1 MRALVFAPAHDWP
14 MLRVA
19 TLEAERAGF
28 DGVLVGDHIWML
40 GRPRLEALSTVG
52 ALAAITTRITLGL
65 GVLSPSFRAPA
76 VTARAIATLYDVS
89 GGRLRAGV
97 GAGADEAEHQRADIP
112 FGSPGDR
119 LRQME
124 RTIRAIKDACNDVPI
139 VIGAS
144 GDRALELVARY
155 ADEWNC
161 GAMYLDRIDDRVRRV
176 TALTAHRERPLLRT
190 VNMPIQLGPSQDEA
204 VARRSNLHLALHG
217 DVEAMT
223 RRLREIR
230 GLGFDGVWLGAQ
242 APGAFERALELLPR
256 IKEL

>member
-1 MRALVFAPAHDWP
+1 
-14 MLRVA
+14 MLRAA

-28 DGVLVGDHIWML
+28 DGVVVGDHIWML

-52 ALAAITTRITLGL
+52 ALAAITTRITLCL

-97 GAGADEAEHQRADIP
+97 GAGADEAEHLRAGIP

-124 RTIRAIKDACNDVPI
+124 RTIRAIQDACSDVPI

-144 GDRALELVARY
+144 GDRALEIVARY

-161 GAMYLDRIDDRVRRV
+161 GASYLDRIDDRVRRV
-176 TALTAHRERPLLRT
+176 SALTAHRETPLLRT
-190 VNMPIQLGPSQDEA
+190 VNMPIQLEPSQDPA
-204 VARRSNLHLALHG
+204 FARRMNLHLALHG
-217 DVEAMT
+217 DVEAMI
-223 RRLREIR
+223 RRPREIR
-230 GLGFDGVWLGAQ
+230 GLGFDGVWLGALS
-242 APGAFERALELLPR
+242 PGAFERALELLPR
-256 IKEL
+256 VKEF